1 MPAPRHHAED
11 QRADFCSSSRSAAT
25 PSESPTPVEAEA
37 GAMPADDGLGFHDE
51 ENLRPAPPTRRS
63 VVQSSRSKEFSFG
76 RGRFRLRTATCCRRA
91 RIASA
96 RSLRLRK
103 QTRTATRIAG
113 MNSCRNSRFIRG
125 NVPGARLPSGRN
137 PLITGHHGVS
147 AIRCRLDRS
156 VGPLACSSR

>member
-25 PSESPTPVEAEA
+25 PSESPTPVEAK
-37 GAMPADDGLGFHDE
+37 PARCQPTTVSGFTM
-51 ENLRPAPPTRRS
+51 RRTSAQRPPTRRS
-63 VVQSSRSKEFSFG
+63 VVQSSRSKEFIFG
-76 RGRFRLRTATCCRRA
+76 RGRFRLRTATCCRGA